1 MRELLSIMGF
11 GALGAL
17 SRFGVTKAANQ
28 LFGADF
34 PYGTLI
40 ANLTGCLIIGIVIP
54 LSAKMAIPKYLI
66 SGIVVGFLGALTTF
80 SSFGYATFDFFKE
93 GAYGPALGNIG
104 LHLIL
109 GLLAVWFGA
118 VLSRILFG

>member
-1 MRELLSIMGF
+1 MKELLLIMGF
-11 GALGAL
+11 GAIGAL

-28 LFGADF
+28 LFGAGF

-40 ANLTGCLIIGIVIP
+40 ANVAGCLIIGFIIP

-80 SSFGYATFDFFKE
+80 SSFGYATFDLFSE

-104 LHLIL
+104 LNLVL
-109 GLLAVWFGA
+109 GLFAVWLG
-118 VLSRILFG
+118 VLSSRIFFG